1 MTAIKI
7 KAYLQLT
14 RPANIITA
22 IADIWAGFAVAGAAT
37 LLLTEFTEKGDS
49 YGHLLPLIWL
59 SLSTIGLY
67 GGGVAFNDVFDA
79 KLDAIERPERPIP
92 SGKVKQSHAALMAA
106 SLIILGV
113 LAAFQV
119 TIWSGFIALAVGLL
133 AVLYDAWGK
142 HQAIFGPI
150 NMGLCRAGNLFL
162 GISVIPELLAVFWT
176 LGLIPLAYVSAI
188 TMISRGEVHGKNKNA
203 LIGGLGI
210 YSLIIASLL
219 FIAFMEGNAGWRVTP
234 FVALFAYMILP
245 PLIKALRLQQPHL
258 IGKSVK
264 AAVISLI
271 ILNASLAASFSGWWV
286 GIGILILL
294 PISLRLAKLFAV
306 T

>member
-1 MTAIKI
+1 MAALNI

-14 RPANIITA
+14 RPANVITA
-22 IADIWAGFAVAGAAT
+22 IADIWAGFAVSGAAA
-37 LLLTEFTEKGDS
+37 LLVSQNAETENAYVLS
-49 YGHLLPLIWL
+49 LIWL

-92 SGKVKQSHAALMAA
+92 SGKVKKSNAALMATI
-106 SLIILGV
+106 LIALGV

-119 TIWSGFIALAVGLL
+119 NLWSGLIALTVGLL
-133 AVLYDAWGK
+133 AVFYDAWGK

-150 NMGLCRAGNLFL
+150 NMGLCRAGNLLL
-162 GISVIPELLAVFWT
+162 GISVLPDLLPDFWA
-176 LGLIPLAYVSAI
+176 LGLIPLAYVAAI

-203 LIGGLGI
+203 LISGLGI
-210 YSLIIASLL
+210 FIIIISVLL
-219 FIAFMEGNAGWRVTP
+219 FIAFLEGNAGWMVIP
-234 FVALFAYMILP
+234 FVGFFAYMIFP
-245 PLIKALRLQQPHL
+245 PLIKALRLQQPQL

-286 GIGILILL
+286 GLCILILL
-294 PISLRLAKLFAV
+294 PISLRLAKIFAV